1 MKLSRRGVI
10 QAAAA
15 LGAVQVLGCAS
26 SPKAGPAA
34 GDDKG
39 GDSAPGKPLNILIL
53 GGTKFLGPA
62 LVQAAQARGHTLTLF
77 NRGKTNPGLFPDV
90 EKLQGD
96 RDPNKGEGLKAL
108 AGRKWDAVIDTS
120 GYVPRIV
127 KASAGLL
134 APNVGQYVFISSVS
148 VYKEVA
154 KKDINESDAVATIQ
168 DETVED
174 IGEGNYGALKALC
187 EQAAEAA
194 LPGRTLNIRPGLI
207 VGPDDGSDR
216 FTYWP
221 LRVAKGGEVLAPGDG
236 EDPVQVI
243 DARDLA
249 AFIIRNVERRTMGI
263 FNVTGPVQTMK
274 MKGMLEDIQKV
285 TGGDARFTWVDAT
298 FLDQQKVTSF
308 GDMPGWVPR
317 AGPEGGLGAV
327 SIARATQA
335 GLATRPLTDTV
346 RDTLTWFRALPPD
359 RQEKLRAGLSAERE
373 KEVLAAWHQTKGTA
387 KAG

>member
-1 MKLSRRGVI
+1 MKLTRRGVI

-26 SPKAGPAA
+26 SPKAGPGSAT
-34 GDDKG
+34 DDK
-39 GDSAPGKPLNILIL
+39 DTTPGKPLNILIL
-53 GGTKFLGPA
+53 GGTRFLGPA
-62 LVQAAQARGHTLTLF
+62 LVQVAQARGHTLTLF
-77 NRGKTNPGLFPDV
+77 NRGKSNPGLFPDV

-96 RDPNKGEGLKAL
+96 RDPDKGEGLKAL

-127 KASAGLL
+127 KASAELL
-134 APNVGQYVFISSVS
+134 APNVEQYVFISSIS
-148 VYKEVA
+148 VYKEMT
-154 KKDINESDAVATIQ
+154 KSNLNESDAVGTIP
-168 DETVED
+168 DETTEEV
-174 IGEGNYGALKALC
+174 GETSYGPLKALC
-187 EQAAEAA
+187 EKAAETA

-249 AFIIRNVERRTMGI
+249 AFIIRNVERRSMGI
-263 FNVTGPVQTMK
+263 FNVTGPVQPMK
-274 MKGMLEDIQKV
+274 MKGMLETLREA
-285 TGGDARFTWVDAT
+285 TGSDARFTWVDSA
-298 FLDQQKVTSF
+298 FLDQQKVTAF
-308 GDMPGWVPR
+308 GDMPAWVPR
-317 AGPEGGLGAV
+317 TGPEGGIGAV
-327 SIARATQA
+327 SITKATQA
-335 GLATRPLTDTV
+335 GLVTRSLADTV
-346 RDTLTWFRALPPD
+346 RDTLTWFHALPPD

>member
-15 LGAVQVLGCAS
+15 LSAVQVLGCAS
-26 SPKAGPAA
+26 SPKAGPSA

-39 GDSAPGKPLNILIL
+39 TAPGKPLNILIL
-53 GGTKFLGPA
+53 GGTRFLGPA
-62 LVQAAQARGHTLTLF
+62 LVQVAQARGHTLTLF
-77 NRGKTNPGLFPDV
+77 NRGKSNPGLFPDV

-127 KASAGLL
+127 KASAELL

-148 VYKEVA
+148 VYKEMT
-154 KKDINESDAVATIQ
+154 KKNLNESDAVGTIP
-168 DETVED
+168 DETTED
-174 IGEGNYGALKALC
+174 VGETSYGPLKALC

-194 LPGRTLNIRPGLI
+194 LPGRALNIRPGLI

-263 FNVTGPVQTMK
+263 FNVTGPVQPMK
-274 MKGMLEDIQKV
+274 IKGMLEDIRTA
-285 TGGDARFTWVDAT
+285 TGSDARFTWVDAA
-298 FLDQQKVTSF
+298 FLEQQKVTAF
-308 GDMPGWVPR
+308 GDMPAWVPR
-317 AGPEGGLGAV
+317 TGPESGIGDV
-327 SIARATQA
+327 SIARAVQA
-335 GLATRPLTDTV
+335 GLATRPLVDTV

-359 RQEKLRAGLSAERE
+359 RQEKLRSGLSAERE

>member
-1 MKLSRRGVI
+1 MKLTRRGVI

-26 SPKAGPAA
+26 SPKAGPGSAS
-34 GDDKG
+34 DDK
-39 GDSAPGKPLNILIL
+39 DTAPGKPLNILIL
-53 GGTKFLGPA
+53 GGTRFLGPA
-62 LVQAAQARGHTLTLF
+62 LVQVAQARGHTLTLF

-120 GYVPRIV
+120 GYVPRLV
-127 KASAGLL
+127 KASAELL
-134 APNVGQYVFISSVS
+134 APNVEQYVFISSVS
-148 VYKEVA
+148 VYKEMT
-154 KKDINESDAVATIQ
+154 KKDLNESDAVATLA
-168 DETVED
+168 DETTEEV
-174 IGEGNYGALKALC
+174 GEESYGPLKALC
-187 EQAAEAA
+187 EKAAETA

-249 AFIIRNVERRTMGI
+249 AFIIRNVERRSMGI
-263 FNVTGPVQTMK
+263 FNVTGPVQPMK
-274 MKGMLEDIQKV
+274 MKGMLETLREA
-285 TGGDARFTWVDAT
+285 TGSDARFTWVDSA
-298 FLDQQKVTSF
+298 FLEQHKVTAF
-308 GDMPGWVPR
+308 GDMPAWVPR
-317 AGPEGGLGAV
+317 TGPESGVGAV
-327 SIARATQA
+327 SIAKATQA
-335 GLATRPLTDTV
+335 GLVTRSLADTV
-346 RDTLTWFRALPPD
+346 RDTLTWFHTLPAD
-359 RQEKLRAGLSAERE
+359 RQEKLRAGLPAERE
-373 KEVLAAWHQTKGTA
+373 KEVLSAWHQSKGTA

>member
-1 MKLSRRGVI
+1 MKLTRRGVI

-26 SPKAGPAA
+26 SPKAGPAT

-39 GDSAPGKPLNILIL
+39 DAPGKPLNILIL
-53 GGTKFLGPA
+53 GGTRFLGPA
-62 LVQAAQARGHTLTLF
+62 LVQVAQARGHTLTLF
-77 NRGKTNPGLFPDV
+77 NRGKSNPGLFPDV

-127 KASAGLL
+127 KASAELL
-134 APNVGQYVFISSVS
+134 APNVGQYVFISSIS
-148 VYKEVA
+148 VYKEMT
-154 KKDINESDAVATIQ
+154 KQNLTESDAVGTIP
-168 DETVED
+168 DETTEEV
-174 IGEGNYGALKALC
+174 GETSYGPLKALC
-187 EQAAEAA
+187 EKAAETA

-249 AFIIRNVERRTMGI
+249 AFIIRNVERRTTGI
-263 FNVTGPVQTMK
+263 FNVTGPVQPMK
-274 MKGMLEDIQKV
+274 MKGMLETLREA
-285 TGGDARFTWVDAT
+285 TGSDARFTWVDTA
-298 FLDQQKVTSF
+298 FLDQQKVTAF
-308 GDMPGWVPR
+308 GDMPAWVPR
-317 AGPEGGLGAV
+317 TGPEGGIGAV
-327 SIARATQA
+327 SIVKATQA
-335 GLATRPLTDTV
+335 GLATRPLADTV
-346 RDTLTWFRALPPD
+346 RDTLTWFHALPAD

-373 KEVLAAWHQTKGTA
+373 KEVLAAWHQAKGTA